1 MNCLWCGKTQKDVIH
16 LRELISF
23 AKIEPAVRCDSCSDK
38 LVSLLNGSVCLGCNR
53 YWVEEGFC
61 PDCQK
66 WQADYPNYSFKHTAL
81 YQYNEFVK
89 EWIEAYKYTG
99 DYRLGELYKKEIQSF
114 FYKQKKLVIPIPI
127 SFKSKQLR
135 GFNQVEGMLEFA
147 NIKYTPALV
156 HCGTG
161 EKQSSKDRKMRM
173 LSPQPFKLDEIYRD
187 NIKGKQ
193 IIIVDDIYTTGRTF
207 FHAAD
212 CLFENGAQNIE
223 TFSISR

>member
-1 MNCLWCGKTQKDVIH
+1 MNCLWCGKTQREVIK

-23 AKIEPAVRCDSCSDK
+23 TKIDPAVRCDACSEK
-38 LVSLLNGSVCLGCNR
+38 LVSLLNGFVCLGCSR
-53 YWVEEGFC
+53 YWIEKGLC

-66 WQADYPNYSFKHTAL
+66 WKIDYPNYPFKHTAL

-89 EWIEAYKYTG
+89 EWIEAYKYAG

-114 FYKQKKLVIPIPI
+114 FYKQKKLIIPIPI
-127 SFKSKQLR
+127 SYRSKQLR
-135 GFNQVEGMLEFA
+135 GFNQVEGLLEFA
-147 NIKYTPALV
+147 GVKYTPALI

-173 LSPQPFKLDEIYRD
+173 LSPQPFKLDEVFQD
-187 NIKGKQ
+187 KIKGKA
-193 IIIVDDIYTTGRTF
+193 IILVDDIYTTGRTL

-212 CLFENGAQNIE
+212 CLLENGARSIE